1 MIMAITDT
9 LTAIKSY
16 FFAWHENYYDQIH
29 KEAINQ
35 VSEDPADDNKLVT
48 NKGIRDYI
56 QNVINPIKTK
66 VGASNVDAF
75 SKNNLVDA
83 VNAIGSAWKP
93 VSLTQNGYMT
103 SSQWMEYKKR
113 TQVFSY
119 SFTARGGTIT
129 FRRQGMMGICYI
141 SGCKIPKGLDTNR
154 AYVLATVPV
163 SRNGTETNSNYTT
176 LDTTSGLAGI
186 YKPRATYY
194 GSSSYDEVKWLT
206 VRNFDSYAPAKG
218 SEILKIDKTALT
230 STTGPSTYPR
240 GAIVFKPLDNKNE
253 RTLYGS
259 IPYWLS
265 RYPTNTDI
273 QKVS

>member
-1 MIMAITDT
+1 MAITDT

-35 VSEDPADDNKLVT
+35 ISDDPANDSKLVT
-48 NKGIRDYI
+48 NKGIRDYV
-56 QNVINPIKTK
+56 QNIVQNTINPIKTK
-66 VGASNVDAF
+66 VGMGDVNACN
-75 SKNNLVDA
+75 KNNLVDA
-83 VNAIGSAWKP
+83 INYIGSP
-93 VSLTQNGYMT
+93 VSLTRNGYMT

-119 SFTARGGTIT
+119 SYAARGGTIT
-129 FRRQGMMGICYI
+129 VRRQGMMGICYV

-154 AYVLATVPV
+154 AYVLATIPV

-194 GSSSYDEVKWLT
+194 GASSYDEVKWLV
-206 VRNFDSYAPAKG
+206 VRNFDSYAPASG
-218 SEILKIDKTALT
+218 SEILKTDGTKLT
-230 STTGPSTYPR
+230 KTTGPSTYPR
-240 GAIVFKPLDNKNE
+240 GAIVFKPLDSKNE

-259 IPYWLS
+259 IPFWLS
-265 RYPTNTDI
+265 RYPTNIDI